1 MDEEQKLNQLRKLL
15 GPALPAFRTAVA
27 ARRATGATD
36 EDIEAMLAEIEA
48 EMRSLET
55 MDADQISDMMKIYRE
70 ELEAAT
76 STLEGPE
83 TAYYC
88 PMPVVN
94 ANSRSSRSTN
104 RGKHLTGCMMCNI
117 WWTVEG
123 NKVRLSEDALRRDY
137 KRAEEHPVLSRLN
150 RLSAAEVATHP

>member
-1 MDEEQKLNQLRKLL
+1 MDDEQKLNQLRKLL

-55 MDADQISDMMKIYRE
+55 MDSDQISDMMKIYRE

-76 STLEGPE
+76 SPLEAQDSLVLSDTCRE
-83 TAYYC
+83 C
-88 PMPVVN
+88 KQPVIEID
-94 ANSRSSRSTN
+94 N
-104 RGKHLTGCMMCNI
+104 RGKHLTGCMTCNI
-117 WWTVEG
+117 WWTAEG
-123 NKVRLSEDALRRDY
+123 EKVRVSLRRDY
-137 KRAEEHPVLSRLN
+137 KRAEEHPVLLRLN